1 MSFLCEDGPS
11 APVAPDPQVTA
22 DAQAAANIKAAFTTA
37 KINNP
42 NITSPYGKS
51 TTQYGLNA
59 FYGSNP
65 GAAESFL
72 QNNQGMSAE
81 DYAKRW
87 TSDRPG
93 MANPYDEYTP
103 YVTQSLNPESQK
115 IFETQ
120 QKTKQQF
127 ADLANLGTSNAFK
140 TLSTPF
146 SFRSYDTPVQGGV
159 GGLTPNIAQDLMR
172 RSMTTGLPKSESD
185 KYGGYAAIKAVYEKS
200 GGDFSGEGKAYPGQE
215 ANTTIANAGAISQGP
230 NAANFLAGTGPNA
243 SNFMAAGG
251 PSASGFMAAGGPSA
265 ANFMANTG
273 LDLSNVAN
281 MPINAGT
288 TGQQAIMARL
298 EPQLARN
305 RVSTETQLINQ
316 GLRPGSEAYNNAI
329 TLLGQQENDQRTQAV
344 LQGLGLDMSA
354 NAQGYG
360 QALTSGQFGNTAQG
374 QNFGQGNIQ
383 QQLFNQAQ
391 GQNFGQGNIQQQLYN
406 QAQGQNFGQG
416 TTAQNTANQAVGQN
430 YTQNYNTIAQNNAA
444 QQQQF
449 AQNTQR
455 AAFENQARQ
464 QALAEAIQQ
473 RQMPINEIAALM
485 SGSQIQNP
493 VFQPFTGANVGA
505 APIAQTMQNAYAGQ
519 MNAYNQQIASQNA
532 QTSGLFDLGAAAI
545 TAYSDE
551 RLKSNITRIGTHPLG
566 IGIYEYDIF
575 DRREIGVM
583 AQEVQEV
590 LPEAIH
596 IDPSGFMMVDYGR
609 LNA

>member
-11 APVAPDPQVTA
+11 APVAPDPTATA
-22 DAQAAANIKAAFTTA
+22 DAQSAANIKAAFATA

-59 FYGSNP
+59 FYAANP
-65 GAAESFL
+65 DAAESFK
-72 QNNQGMSAE
+72 NNNLGRSAE
-81 DYAKRW
+81 EFAKLF
-87 TSDRPG
+87 TADRPG

-140 TLSTPF
+140 SLSTPF
-146 SFRSYDTPVQGGV
+146 SFTGDKKYEQVV
-159 GGLTPNIAQDLMR
+159 GPNGLTPNIARDLMQ
-172 RSMTTGLPKSESD
+172 RSMTGGGAPTSEFE
-185 KYGGYAAIKAVYEKS
+185 KYGGYETVKAIYDKS
-200 GGDFSGEGKAYPGQE
+200 GGNYSGEGKGYAGQD

-230 NAANFLAGTGPNA
+230 NAANFLAG
-243 SNFMAAGG
+243 GG
-251 PSASGFMAAGGPSA
+251 PSASNFMAAGGPSA
-265 ANFMANTG
+265 ANFMATSG

-360 QALTSGQFGNTAQG
+360 QALTSGQFGNTAQ
-374 QNFGQGNIQ
+374 
-383 QQLFNQAQ
+383 A
-391 GQNFGQGNIQQQLYN
+391 QNFGQGNIQQQLYN
-406 QAQGQNFGQG
+406 QAQAQNFGQG
-416 TTAQNTANQAVGQN
+416 TTAQNTANQAAGQN
-430 YTQNYNTIAQNNAA
+430 YTQNYNTAGFNNAA

-473 RQMPINEIAALM
+473 RQMPINEISAFM
-485 SGSQIQNP
+485 TGSQIQNP

-505 APIAQTMQNAYAGQ
+505 APIAQTMQNAYAGAQ
-519 MNAYNQQIASQNA
+519 NQYNQQIASNNA
-532 QTSGLFDLGAAAI
+532 EMGGLFELGKAA
-545 TAYSDE
+545 
-551 RLKSNITRIGTHPLG
+551 
-566 IGIYEYDIF
+566 
-575 DRREIGVM
+575 
-583 AQEVQEV
+583 
-590 LPEAIH
+590 LPFFI
-596 IDPSGFMMVDYGR
+596 
-609 LNA
+609 